1 MLVLAIVDSAT
12 ADSQAVLT
20 NLHLEK
26 AVASAAPHPKPS
38 VSTKAAATLDPTI
51 VAEVQELAG
60 NPKSRIGNPSPICE
74 LFN

>member
-1 MLVLAIVDSAT
+1 
-12 ADSQAVLT
+12 
-20 NLHLEK
+20 
-26 AVASAAPHPKPS
+26 
-38 VSTKAAATLDPTI
+38 